1 MHEQIMV
8 RHQSGGEE
16 GREVHHEESRRAEA
30 ASVPVRVLRRMALD
44 EADQGTGESVRCA
57 KRPNTRF
64 WRLAMKQRADEL
76 YDEAIEAMRDK
87 EAAQDIGDDTMAG
100 VHEARQF
107 RLTDFAERYAARS
120 RRVR

>member
-16 GREVHHEESRRAEA
+16 GREAHHETPEYAEA

-76 YDEAIEAMRDK
+76 YDEAARAMNS
-87 EAAQDIGDDTMAG
+87 GDTP
-100 VHEARQF
+100 RQF
-107 RLTDFAERYAARS
+107 RLTDLAFDYELQAEA
-120 RRVR
+120 